1 MFDDRLQEA
10 ANRAEETEAAK
21 VGSDLTDREAARRRS
36 APKRFRVIFRR
47 ALFLMALFGVVL
59 LAGIVGLILAA
70 SSSPFSWPW
79 LIVWGAMV
87 IAVNIAWF
95 VNWRCP
101 VCGEYLGG
109 GYWGMFSVRH
119 CLNCGADLE

>member
-1 MFDDRLQEA
+1 MSDDRLQEA
-10 ANRAEETEAAK
+10 VNRAEETEAAK
-21 VGSDLTDREAARRRS
+21 AGSDVTERQDALRRS
-36 APKRFRVIFRR
+36 ARERFRVIFRR
-47 ALFLMALFGVVL
+47 ALLLMALSGVIALVGL
-59 LAGIVGLILAA
+59 VGLILPAGSTPFTWAWILVSAA
-70 SSSPFSWPW
+70 M
-79 LIVWGAMV
+79 I

-101 VCGEYLGG
+101 VCGAYLGG